1 MKDTGTYHMN
11 MHFLYW

>member
-1 MKDTGTYHMN
+1 